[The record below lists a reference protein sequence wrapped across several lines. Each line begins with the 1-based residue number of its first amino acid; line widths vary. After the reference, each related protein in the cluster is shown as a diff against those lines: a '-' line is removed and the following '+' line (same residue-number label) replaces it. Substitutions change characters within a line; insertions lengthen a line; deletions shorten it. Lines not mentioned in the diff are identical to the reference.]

1 MPVITCIEDLRQL
14 HKKNAP
20 KAFYDYVD
28 AGSYTEGTYNANSSD
43 LAALKLRQRVAVN
56 VDNRSTESTM
66 IGEKVA
72 MPTALAPVGLTG
84 MQWADGEILAA
95 RAAEKFGVPFTLS
108 TMSICSI
115 EDVAEA
121 TTKPFWFQLYVMRD
135 RDYIRRLIGRAKA
148 AKCSALVLTLDLQI
162 IGQRH

>member
-72 MPTALAPVGLTG
+72 IGTVVPQHVPVV
-84 MQWADGEILAA
+84 
-95 RAAEKFGVPFTLS
+95 K
-108 TMSICSI
+108 
-115 EDVAEA
+115 
-121 TTKPFWFQLYVMRD
+121 
-135 RDYIRRLIGRAKA
+135 
-148 AKCSALVLTLDLQI
+148 
-162 IGQRH
+162 